1 MDPDMDKIVFD
12 TVYFENDDY
21 YEGYVLDRI
30 PHGEGKM
37 WYADG
42 RVLAGKWIY
51 GQYMS
56 EGRDGSIP
64 SDNAKSD
71 IATANGITFCVGYCY
86 DNDTI
91 SQAFGVSRFYR
102 GIRAH
107 HDTCVLLSMGSGVYK
122 DGLGW
127 AQDDDGGYVFTY
139 TGEGLE
145 GDQTLTSGN
154 RFLYYSSGK
163 YVYLFV
169 KRKPNRY
176 VFNGRVAVKRKYTV
190 TEPDRL
196 KRERKVYKFDLVRI
210 RRFHLIYHQ
219 GQTEIKPW
227 SCVEREGE
235 QGDHRERR
243 VLRP

>member
-1 MDPDMDKIVFD
+1 M
-12 TVYFENDDY
+12 Y
-21 YEGYVLDRI
+21 
-30 PHGEGKM
+30 
-37 WYADG
+37 YADG

-51 GQYMS
+51 GQYTS
-56 EGRDGSIP
+56 EGRDGGIP
-64 SDNAKSD
+64 SGNQASD
-71 IATANGITFCVGYCY
+71 IVKSNGITFCVGYCY

-91 SQAFGVSRFYR
+91 CQAFGVSRFYK
-102 GIRAH
+102 GIRTH
-107 HDTCVLLSMGSGVYK
+107 RDNCVLLSMGSGVYK
-122 DGLGW
+122 DGIGW
-127 AQDDDGGYVFTY
+127 MLDDDGDHVFTY

-154 RFLYYSSGK
+154 RFLYYSAGK

-176 VFNGRVAVKRKYTV
+176 VFNGRVAVKRTYTV
-190 TEPDRL
+190 VEPDKL
-196 KRERKVYKFDLVRI
+196 ERERKVYKFDLVRF
-210 RRFHLIYHQ
+210 RRSLRFKASFL
-219 GQTEIKPW
+219 GQAEIKPP